1 MKQKLYVKILLH
13 TFFIIASITFIVPFL
28 LMVSI
33 SVSNETDV
41 IEYGFKLIPMHIDFT
56 AYKLLFQDFGPMAWA
71 SVFTI
76 FVSCVSAFGSNI
88 LCALMA
94 YPLSRSDF
102 SWKGV
107 INKILLFTM
116 LFNAGLIP
124 KYILN
129 TQYLHLNN
137 TVWIYLIP
145 GVSAWSV
152 ILYRT
157 FFSQIS
163 PSLIES
169 AKIDGA
175 SNTVIL
181 KSIMIPLTKSMIM
194 IQVFQAV
201 VTGWNGWETSLY
213 YITNKKLY
221 TIQYLM
227 QVYLKNAQELRKV
240 FMENPAFQG
249 QLENIPVETVRY
261 AMAVIATIPVLLIF
275 PFLQK
280 YFSKGIAVGSVKG

>member
-28 LMVSI
+28 LMISI
-33 SVSNETDV
+33 SLSNENDV
-41 IEYGFKLIPMHIDFT
+41 INYGFKLIPMHLEFT
-56 AYKLLFQDFGPMAWA
+56 SYKLLFQDFGTMAWA

-76 FVSCVSAFGSNI
+76 FVSCVSAFGSNV
-88 LCALMA
+88 LCAMMA

-102 SWKGV
+102 KWKRI
-107 INKILLFTM
+107 INDLLLFTM

-124 KYILN
+124 RYILN

-157 FFSQIS
+157 FFAQIS
-163 PSLIES
+163 PSLVES

-175 SNTVIL
+175 SNMVIL
-181 KSIMIPLTKSMIM
+181 KDIMIPLTKPMIM
-194 IQVFQAV
+194 IQVFQAI

-213 YITNKKLY
+213 YITDKRLY

-227 QVYLKNAQELRKV
+227 QIYLKNAQEIRKV
-240 FMENPAFQG
+240 FMDNPAFKDQM
-249 QLENIPVETVRY
+249 QEIPVETLRY
-261 AMAVIATIPVLLIF
+261 AMAVIATIPVLVIF

-280 YFSKGIAVGSVKG
+280 YFSKGITVGSVKG

>member
-33 SVSNETDV
+33 SISNEKDV
-41 IEYGFKLIPMHIDFT
+41 LEYGFKLIPMHIDFT
-56 AYKLLFQDFGPMAWA
+56 AYKLLFQDFGTMAWA
-71 SVFTI
+71 CVFTI
-76 FVSCVSAFGSNI
+76 FVSLTGAVLTN
-88 LCALMA
+88 
-94 YPLSRSDF
+94 
-102 SWKGV
+102 V
-107 INKILLFTM
+107 
-116 LFNAGLIP
+116 
-124 KYILN
+124 
-129 TQYLHLNN
+129 
-137 TVWIYLIP
+137 
-145 GVSAWSV
+145 VSAWNV

-157 FFSQIS
+157 FISQIS

-181 KSIMIPLTKSMIM
+181 KSIMVPLTKSMIM
-194 IQVFQAV
+194 VQVFQAV
-201 VTGWNGWETSLY
+201 VAGWNGWETSLY
-213 YITNKKLY
+213 YITNPKLY

-227 QVYLKNAQELRKV
+227 QIFLKNAQELRKV

-249 QLENIPVETVRY
+249 QLENIPVETLRY
-261 AMAVIATIPVLLIF
+261 AMAVIATVPVFTIF